1 MDKIEMIIQKYG
13 DKIQVGYQT
22 LRNQY
27 VISNIFF
34 IFTLISIFGFLA
46 SVLLLTFIN
55 IDNDS
60 FNKDYF
66 DKEWYAY
73 ADYKIKRILVYL
85 NIILP
90 IIFLLIIIICIILN
104 ATLAPDY
111 GFIKSLIGDK

>member
-13 DKIQVGYQT
+13 DKIQVGYQA
-22 LRNQY
+22 LRDQY
-27 VISNIFF
+27 IIYNILLTFS
-34 IFTLISIFGFLA
+34 IISIASLLA
-46 SVLLLTFIN
+46 SLILLTFIN
-55 IDNDS
+55 IDNDN

-66 DKEWYAY
+66 NKEWYAY

-104 ATLAPDY
+104 GILAPDY